1 MFLQGLTYT
10 AGAESLMVDSVGK
23 SSTTIRR
30 PAETMNG
37 VINKS
42 KTLRAMEIIWNIERM
57 PKPKMT
63 VFVGDSRWRRQRMVE
78 NIKRDCTVDVAVSE
92 RTKTS
97 LDVSVSHDNDPASG
111 EPAYDKFYVSQVPP
125 GCSEMSF
132 VEKYFD
138 NPFGPGYY
146 CYYFRISKKQNME
159 AELK

>member
-1 MFLQGLTYT
+1 
-10 AGAESLMVDSVGK
+10 
-23 SSTTIRR
+23 
-30 PAETMNG
+30 
-37 VINKS
+37 
-42 KTLRAMEIIWNIERM
+42 
-57 PKPKMT
+57 
-63 VFVGDSRWRRQRMVE
+63 MVE

-138 NPFGPGYY
+138 NPFGPGHY
-146 CYYFRISKKQNME
+146 CYYFRISKKQNM
-159 AELK
+159 AALKYYLKQVLDELHLNIDTLTVNLRIIGVDALKDAA